1 MKSLI
6 YLIFIAILFT
16 SIGQIASDIY
26 LPSLPAIAVG
36 LHTTTSLAQA
46 TVFIYMIG
54 FSVSRLVYGPI
65 SDAVGRK
72 LPLIVGLVFCLLG
85 SIICAS
91 SHSIG
96 MLLFGRFLQGT
107 GGGAGVVLGSAIVR
121 DLSEGR
127 ELAKLFSYMGVSTM
141 GLIASAPL
149 LGGYLQHW
157 FGWRANFIL
166 MSLYIS
172 TGLVVSIFFLAES
185 NKHKTLENLK
195 PKKIKANLTILFTSR
210 TFIAYAACIFL
221 AYGALL
227 AWITL
232 GPVLLQNTLGISPV
246 IVGWIALTGGLIY
259 AVGAFVNGKLL
270 NKYNSNQLLKAGSW
284 IMLAGSISML
294 LFFLLGMINVYVIL
308 LPLFTFLFGSSMIFP
323 NAYAEALM
331 PFAKIAGITGAIV
344 GSMQI
349 LGGSVSSGIISMSP
363 DNTQLPVAI
372 AFIICAVITWVII
385 YFVLPKNQIS

>member
-6 YLIFIAILFT
+6 YLIFITILFT
-16 SIGQIASDIY
+16 SIGQMASDIY
-26 LPSLPAIAVG
+26 LPSLPAIAIG
-36 LHTTTSLAQA
+36 LHTTTDLAQA

-54 FSVSRLVYGPI
+54 FSVARLVYGPI
-65 SDAVGRK
+65 SDAIGRK
-72 LPLIVGLVFCLLG
+72 LPLIVGLASCFLG

-91 SHSIG
+91 AHSIG

-107 GGGAGVVLGSAIVR
+107 GGSAGVVLGGSIVR
-121 DLSEGR
+121 DSAEGR
-127 ELAKLFSYMGVSTM
+127 ELAQLFSYMGVAIM
-141 GLIASAPL
+141 FLIASAPL
-149 LGGYLQHW
+149 LGGYFQHW
-157 FGWRANFIL
+157 FGWRANFIF
-166 MSLYIS
+166 MSLYVCI
-172 TGLVVSIFFLAES
+172 GLVVSIFFLAES

-195 PKKIKANLTILFTSR
+195 PKKIKANLTTLFSSR
-210 TFIAYAACIFL
+210 TFIAYTTYIFL
-221 AYGALL
+221 AYGAIL
-227 AWITL
+227 AWLTL

-284 IMLAGSISML
+284 IMLAGGISML

-323 NAYAEALM
+323 NAYAGALT

-344 GSMQI
+344 GSLQI

-385 YFVLPKNQIS
+385 YFVLPKKLD